1 MFVHAFSVCY
11 SIYPHS
17 LLQVLKISDGQLTV
31 HSPTPSQPSAAT
43 NSTPKEEELATA
55 VVCETEE
62 PRENEEKMEVDT
74 KPEGCAKFVS
84 VPTW

>member
-1 MFVHAFSVCY
+1 MCY
-11 SIYPHS
+11 SIYPRS
-17 LLQVLKISDGQLTV
+17 LLQVFKISDGQLTV
-31 HSPTPSQPSAAT
+31 HSPAPSQPSAVM
-43 NSTPKEEELATA
+43 NSSPKQEELTTA

-74 KPEGCAKFVS
+74 KPEGCAKVVS